1 MTGADIEIRDGF
13 LINGESAEPLSDGV
27 LIAFYSSRLV
37 RLESEVQ
44 ALAQMCEGYS
54 SDMFEPENDYVKVVA
69 DFVKERIEREKNG
82 VG

>member
-1 MTGADIEIRDGF
+1 MIGTDIVIKDGF

-44 ALAQMCEGYS
+44 ALALICKGFS
-54 SDMFEPENDYVKVVA
+54 SDMFEPENDYVKIVA
-69 DFVKERIEREKNG
+69 DFVKERIERKKNG